1 MEDNLNEILDDKTLR
16 IDKNPKN
23 DPNFK
28 WGVILILS
36 AIFVSCFIFHVGYI
50 VIIIGFLMASAGT
63 VLILKSNAVSYLKV
77 LALGVTALFFA
88 IFILLVLNLFV

>member
-28 WGVILILS
+28 WGVILI
-36 AIFVSCFIFHVGYI
+36 
-50 VIIIGFLMASAGT
+50 
-63 VLILKSNAVSYLKV
+63 
-77 LALGVTALFFA
+77 
-88 IFILLVLNLFV
+88 